1 MGVSI
6 GTKGAWF
13 SGAEAESLRGW
24 GLRLTFRVGT
34 IKRRSGALGAKTPPY
49 YRMVTGEVVRHVTLP
64 ILQRLCREYR
74 ETYWKPTQMCRLR
87 LILAIALCA
96 VYRSHIRNDCSS
108 FSLSNPTNAGLLFSA
123 TLITDT
129 LSREVLGTA
138 EGVSS
143 LGTMLDLFDTPEQ
156 DMFTLSIENDSSQSE
171 FLINFDNSAV
181 VNGPGLFG
189 SGASNLTGSLTN
201 STFSSPIAHI
211 VSRAACGWLLSVCM
225 ANW

>member
-1 MGVSI
+1 
-6 GTKGAWF
+6 
-13 SGAEAESLRGW
+13 
-24 GLRLTFRVGT
+24 
-34 IKRRSGALGAKTPPY
+34 
-49 YRMVTGEVVRHVTLP
+49 
-64 ILQRLCREYR
+64 
-74 ETYWKPTQMCRLR
+74 MCRLR

-108 FSLSNPTNAGLLFSA
+108 FSLSNPANAGLLFSA

-171 FLINFDNSAV
+171 FLINFDNSAL
-181 VNGPGLFG
+181 VNGPDLFG
-189 SGASNLTGSLTN
+189 SGASNLTGNPTN
-201 STFSSPIAHI
+201 SPFSSPVVAFESPTGQLGFFRTVLADGTSVSTPFVFTAVAQVPAPPVISLLFLGIA
-211 VSRAACGWLLSVCM
+211 GLLGIHRLQPPQPNGLF
-225 ANW
+225 AEP

>member
-49 YRMVTGEVVRHVTLP
+49 FRMVTGEVVRHVTLP

-74 ETYWKPTQMCRLR
+74 ETYCKPTKMCRLR

-96 VYRSHIRNDCSS
+96 VAG
-108 FSLSNPTNAGLLFSA
+108 SNVHAGV
-123 TLITDT
+123 ITFGYT
-129 LSREVLGTA
+129 GVTLGTTTLLC
-138 EGVSS
+138 S
-143 LGTMLDLFDTPEQ
+143 L
-156 DMFTLSIENDSSQSE
+156 
-171 FLINFDNSAV
+171 
-181 VNGPGLFG
+181 
-189 SGASNLTGSLTN
+189 
-201 STFSSPIAHI
+201 PIP
-211 VSRAACGWLLSVCM
+211 SVER
-225 ANW
+225 